1 MLSDRLP
8 VTDQGV
14 TIPKV
19 WFGDATQV
27 ELRRDQGAV
36 VVQPV
41 DATMNRP
48 TPTGPAP
55 PDDPLWRL
63 CSIAIDLD
71 VPDVSADIDRYLYD
85 TDE

>member
-1 MLSDRLP
+1 MLSNRLP

-27 ELRRDQGAV
+27 ELRKDQGVV
-36 VVQPV
+36 VVQPLDV
-41 DATMNRP
+41 VPEPPP
-48 TPTGPAP
+48 TVGPVP

-63 CSIAIDLD
+63 CENLS
-71 VPDVSADIDRYLYD
+71 DIDVTDASMNLDKYLYGID
-85 TDE
+85 P

>member
-14 TIPKV
+14 TIPKI

-27 ELRRDQGAV
+27 ELRKDQGAV
-36 VVQPV
+36 VVQPLDV
-41 DATMNRP
+41 VPEPPP
-48 TPTGPAP
+48 TVGPVP

-63 CSIAIDLD
+63 CSIPIDLD
-71 VPDVSADIDRYLYD
+71 VQDVSADIDRFLYGV
-85 TDE
+85 DE